1 MNQLHSL
8 KQTSSP
14 KIVGSWK
21 TRFLLEYGL
30 SLGAKPVSPREG
42 VSTSRRM
49 FSAIEDRARISRHM
63 GYLEMKLG
71 WNKCSRSPSNYSAL
85 RQLGTNSQRNWTK
98 FVNDLKLTRYETW
111 YITWLDR
118 NDLAFSANKEVEKH
132 YRACPPP
139 SGLGAWGS
147 CGATFQC
154 RRPVQ
159 AWSRPLDEDVGVA
172 LSTLG
177 FSAIVTTYKV
187 GPYQL

>member
-1 MNQLHSL
+1 M
-8 KQTSSP
+8 
-14 KIVGSWK
+14 VGSWK

-30 SLGAKPVSPREG
+30 SLGAKLLVPGSQG
-42 VSTSRRM
+42 VSTSRR
-49 FSAIEDRARISRHM
+49 FSSARRSSSNLASH
-63 GYLEMKLG
+63 GVLGEFQLG
-71 WNKCSRSPSNYSAL
+71 WNKCSRSPSNKTAL

-98 FVNDLKLTRYETW
+98 FVNDLKLTRYEIW

-118 NDLAFSANKEVEKH
+118 NDLAFSANKEIEKH

-139 SGLGAWGS
+139 SWLGAWGS

-159 AWSRPLDEDVGVA
+159 ARSRPLDEDVGVA